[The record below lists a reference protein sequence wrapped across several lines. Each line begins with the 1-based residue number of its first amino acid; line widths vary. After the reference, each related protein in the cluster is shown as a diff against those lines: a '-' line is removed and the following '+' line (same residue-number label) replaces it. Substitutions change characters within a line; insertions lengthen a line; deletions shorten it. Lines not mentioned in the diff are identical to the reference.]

1 MHARLVISG
10 LSVCILSAPG
20 FAQTTANQPRESE
33 LSTSGHGETRLAPD
47 YAYVTIGVTN
57 QASNAVEAAAEN
69 ARRFNAILN
78 GLRSFGL
85 ADRELLTSRYS
96 LEQIYEYPKNQVPK
110 LAGFTARSTIRAE
123 LRNLADLG
131 KIIDASIASGATNI
145 AGVQFLSTRTDDAR
159 RSAVTEAVRQARLDA
174 DAMARAAGGTIGRL
188 LSLSASPAI
197 QPMYTGQ
204 DYVQLTAAAASRMA
218 GGMAAPPPP
227 PPPPINPGELIVT
240 AQVFARWQFVPGSV
254 R

>member
-1 MHARLVISG
+1 MHTRLVVSV
-10 LSVCILSAPG
+10 LSTCLLSAPV
-20 FAQTTANQPRESE
+20 FAQTPTNQPRESE

-69 ARRFNAILN
+69 ARRFSAILN
-78 GLRSFGL
+78 ALHSFGL
-85 ADRELLTSRYS
+85 TDRELLTSRYN

-123 LRNLADLG
+123 VRSLADLG
-131 KIIDASIASGATNI
+131 KMIDASIASGATNI
-145 AGVQFLSTRTDDAR
+145 AGVQFLSTSTDEAR
-159 RSAVTEAVRQARLDA
+159 RTAVTEAVRQARLHA
-174 DAMARAAGGTIGRL
+174 DAMARAAGGSIGRL

-197 QPMYTGQ
+197 QPTYNGP
-204 DYVQLTAAAASRMA
+204 DYVRATALSSVAIA
-218 GGMAAPPPP
+218 GGMASPPPP

-240 AQVFARWQFVPGSV
+240 AQVFARWQFVPGAT